1 MFSDFQNFFQN
12 SEKYSEI
19 EKLKQIQMVFGD
31 YTKYEI
37 FSLEGENKIIFL
49 VEKNSKNLKNSDSI
63 SEDDMKENEKILT
76 KKVIREKGILTYIL
90 IFKTKFIQ
98 RNL

>member
-1 MFSDFQNFFQN
+1 MDN
-12 SEKYSEI
+12 KR
-19 EKLKQIQMVFGD
+19 
-31 YTKYEI
+31 
-37 FSLEGENKIIFL
+37 NKIIFL